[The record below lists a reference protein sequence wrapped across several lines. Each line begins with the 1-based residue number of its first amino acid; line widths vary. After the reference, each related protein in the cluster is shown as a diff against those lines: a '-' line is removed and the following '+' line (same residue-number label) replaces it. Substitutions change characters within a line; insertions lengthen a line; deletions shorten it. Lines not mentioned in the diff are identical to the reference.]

1 MRVPDVNKCK
11 NRLVHDT
18 NPNMGNINRKL
29 NMILGVVEVKY
40 FRISIF
46 LDLSQYAPVYTPHK
60 GSLHFSNKKRWNGY
74 MDGKKLAGEKAVHYV
89 KDGMIIGLGTGST
102 VYWTIKKLGELVK
115 NGLEIRCVPTS
126 KNTEILAKKVGI
138 PLITISEVNEL
149 DLTIDGADE
158 VNRNLDLIKGG
169 GGALLREKMVAS
181 ISRCLIIVV
190 DESKSVLNLGRFPL
204 PVEVVPFGFEIT
216 SKQLSA
222 LDCIPILRTEHNI
235 PFITDNGNY
244 ILDCHFSI
252 IQEPHELNRKLN
264 MIPGVVEN
272 GLFIKMADIV
282 VIGDKNGNV
291 NILNNT
297 K

>member
-1 MRVPDVNKCK
+1 MTP
-11 NRLVHDT
+11 
-18 NPNMGNINRKL
+18 
-29 NMILGVVEVKY
+29 GVVEARR
-40 FRISIF
+40 FHISIF
-46 LDLSQYAPVYTPHK
+46 LYLSRSAPVYTQRK
-60 GSLHFSNKKRWNGY
+60 GSLRFSNKKRWNGY
-74 MDGKKLAGEKAVHYV
+74 MDRKKLAAEKAAQYV
-89 KDGMIIGLGTGST
+89 KDGMLVGLGTGST
-102 VYWTIKKLGELVK
+102 VFWTIKKLGELVK
-115 NGLEIRCVPTS
+115 NGLDVRCVPTS

-181 ISRCLIIVV
+181 ISDRLIIVV

-216 SKQLSA
+216 SKQLRA

-282 VIGDKNGNV
+282 VIGHKNGNV